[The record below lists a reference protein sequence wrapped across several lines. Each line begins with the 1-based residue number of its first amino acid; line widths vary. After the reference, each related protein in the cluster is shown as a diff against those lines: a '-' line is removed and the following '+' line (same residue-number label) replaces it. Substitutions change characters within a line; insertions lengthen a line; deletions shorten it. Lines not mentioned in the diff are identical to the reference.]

1 MLTDLRRGLVALALF
16 TVITGLAY
24 PLVVF
29 GAGQLAFRGAADG
42 SLVERDG
49 KVVGSRLIGQSFSDP
64 RYFWGRPSA
73 ACPAGSAT
81 APVAA
86 TGSCGASSI
95 AGQDGYDPTASGASN
110 LGPTSRKLAGVVAE
124 RLQALLKAN
133 PGKTAADV
141 PAELV
146 TASASGLDPDI
157 SPAAAEFQVE
167 RVAKARGLDPAAVRR
182 LVRAHTAGRTL
193 GVLGEPRVNVLEL
206 NLALDGLAR

>member
-1 MLTDLRRGLVALALF
+1 MLTDLRRGVIALAVF

-24 PLVVF
+24 PLLVF
-29 GAGQLAFRGAADG
+29 GVGQLAFKGAADG

-73 ACPAGSAT
+73 A
-81 APVAA
+81 
-86 TGSCGASSI
+86 
-95 AGQDGYDPTASGASN
+95 GQDGYDPTASGASN
-110 LGPTSRKLAGVVAE
+110 LGPTSKKLADEVAG
-124 RLQALLKAN
+124 RLAALLKAN

-146 TASASGLDPDI
+146 TASGSGLDPDI
-157 SPAAAEFQVE
+157 SPAAAEFQVD
-167 RVAKARGLDPAAVRR
+167 RVAKARDLDPAAVRR
-182 LVRAHTAGRTL
+182 LVRAHTQGRVL

-206 NLALDGLAR
+206 NLALDVRAR